1 MNYEKLAEL
10 LFPHITKTPADW
22 IAAFPPRVLPEGAKV
37 TRLAPSPT
45 GFIHLGNLYGAFTG
59 ERLAHQ
65 SEGVFFLRI
74 EDTDNKREVEG
85 AVEAVISS
93 LAYFNVRFDEGALGE
108 MKNGKATD
116 VGAYG
121 PYYQSDRAEIYQTF
135 AKQLVREG
143 KAYPCFA
150 SEEELAAM
158 RETQE
163 AEKANPGYH
172 GKWAVWRDRPI
183 EEIEAELAAGK
194 KFTLRFRSEG
204 IDISAADCKLTEEE
218 KAARMF
224 TVTDGIRG
232 RLTMPE
238 NYQDV
243 VLLKQ
248 NGIPTYHFAHV
259 IDDHLMGTT
268 HVVRGEE
275 WLSSLPIHVQIFSA
289 LGWEPPVFCHTTV
302 LMKMDGD
309 TKRKLSKRKDP
320 ELSLNYYRSEGY
332 HPDAVRE
339 YLLTILNSNFE
350 EWRIA
355 NPDADWESFRFTTEK
370 MSSSGTLFDLNKLND
385 VSKDVL
391 VRKPAEELYAF
402 LLDWAERYGR
412 AYDPKTRMYC
422 DPEDPAAADAVDLY
436 ELFRANEAKMLRIL
450 SIDRTGEKP
459 RKDLVYAK
467 QIVEY
472 FSYFFDETF
481 VPEDTFPEEVPA
493 EDIPEI
499 LEGYLARYYP
509 EDDNSVWF
517 DKVRSYAEH
526 LGYAGKP
533 KDFKKNPELY
543 KGHVGHVS
551 TVIRVAVTGRRNSP
565 DLWTIQQIM
574 GEPLVQ
580 ARIKRALGGA

>member
-580 ARIKRALGGA
+580 ARIKRALGTV